1 MATTLKALRLTSFS
15 PKELKPSGWLLTQ
28 LKLQAEGLAGNLDK
42 VWPDVR
48 DSKWVGG
55 DREGWE
61 RVPYWLDGF
70 IPLAYLLGN
79 REMIDRANRY
89 VNAIIESQRPDGWIC
104 PCKDDERETYDMWAL
119 ILVCKVLTVYYD
131 CSGDKRIED
140 VVRKALWQFKGQLCH
155 TTLQNWAASRWF
167 EALIPIYWLFE
178 RSREEWLIDLAFTLY
193 EQGID
198 YKKIFHNWRFEAPKK
213 EWSYL
218 THVVNMSMA
227 LKSDALMTRIL
238 GGDPSRFARE
248 MVNLL
253 TRYHG
258 TAYGHFTGDECLAG
272 TSPIQGSELCS
283 IVEAMYSYEQ
293 LLQISGSREWAD
305 KLEILAFNALPAA
318 VSPDMWCH
326 QYDQMTNQIACTPIP
341 EDKVHFGTNNGESHL
356 FGLEPNFGCCTANFG
371 QGWPKFALSTFMRTP
386 SGIAAAVFAPTRLH
400 TTVNGV
406 PVTCEIDTNYPFR
419 NRITFTIEAQDNVT
433 FDFLIRIPSFADEVH
448 INGENIM
455 LTGYHTHGYH
465 TLTRNWK
472 GFHLIEMT
480 IRTDPEIV
488 ARPNDLVSVRRGP
501 LVYALP
507 IHEQWDKREY
517 VRDGVE
523 RKFPY
528 CDYEITPT
536 SRWNYGLCSTH
547 FELEEID
554 DFSTPFSPQHA
565 PIALYTKIVEVKWG
579 EQYGVCNPL
588 PDSSEPISVPRRR
601 KLIPYGCT
609 NLRMTEL
616 PFVNIQK

>member
-1 MATTLKALRLTSFS
+1 MATTLKALRLSTFS
-15 PKELKPSGWLLTQ
+15 PRELKPSGWLLTQ
-28 LKLQAEGLAGNLDK
+28 LKLQAKGLAGNLDK
-42 VWPDVR
+42 IWPDVR
-48 DSKWVGG
+48 DSRWTGG
-55 DREGWE
+55 NRKDWE

-89 VNAIIESQRPDGWIC
+89 VNAIIDSQRPDGWLC
-104 PCKDDERETYDMWAL
+104 PCEDEERRDYDLWPMFL
-119 ILVCKVLTVYYD
+119 ICKVLTVYYD
-131 CSGDKRIED
+131 CSGDGRVEAVI
-140 VVRKALWQFKGQLCH
+140 RKALLNLKDH
-155 TTLQNWAASRWF
+155 IRVSTLRNRAASRWF

-178 RSREEWLIDLAFTLY
+178 RSREEWLIDLAMTLY

-198 YKKIFHNWRFEAPKK
+198 YKKIFDNWRFEEPKK

-218 THVVNMSMA
+218 THGINMAMA

-258 TAYGHFTGDECLAG
+258 TAYGHFTGDACLAG

-318 VSPDMWCH
+318 VSPDMWSH
-326 QYDQMTNQIACTPIP
+326 QCDQMTNQICCTPIP
-341 EDKVHFGTNNGESHL
+341 EDKVHFGTGNGESHL
-356 FGLEPNFGCCTANFG
+356 FGLEPNSGCCTANFG
-371 QGWPKFALSTFMRTP
+371 QGWPKFALSTFLRTP
-386 SGIAAAVFAPTRLH
+386 SGIAAAVFAPSRLH

-406 PVTCEIDTNYPFR
+406 PVVCEIDTNYPFR
-419 NRITFTIEAQDNVT
+419 NRITFTVEAQDNVT

-448 INGENIM
+448 INGENI
-455 LTGYHTHGYH
+455 LITGYHTQGYH

-472 GFHLIEMT
+472 GFHLIEMI
-480 IRTDPEIV
+480 IRTDPEII
-488 ARPNDLVSVRRGP
+488 ARPNNMVSIRRGP
-501 LVYALP
+501 LLYALP
-507 IHEQWDKREY
+507 VHEQWIKREY
-517 VRDGVE
+517 EKDGVE

-547 FELEEID
+547 FELEEND
-554 DFSTPFSPQHA
+554 DYSAPFSPQNT
-565 PIALYTKIVEVKWG
+565 PIALYTKIVEVSWG
-579 EQYGVCNPL
+579 EQNGFCNPM
-588 PDSSEPISVPRRR
+588 PDSLEPISVPLRR

-609 NLRMTEL
+609 NLRMAEL
-616 PFVNIQK
+616 PFVNVKK